1 MREREREHY
10 SFMNAKQ
17 SETKKIIDFDLD
29 INGDFEFYLN
39 EVIVGLTDNKF
50 DIVTHSTSISLFYH
64 FNNLRR
70 SRNSTE

>member
-1 MREREREHY
+1 MREREHY

-17 SETKKIIDFDLD
+17 GETKKIIDFDLD
-29 INGDFEFYLN
+29 INGNFEFYLN

-50 DIVTHSTSISLFYH
+50 DIDTHGTSISLFYH
-64 FNNLRR
+64 FNNLRC